1 MKNEIK
7 NVSLFEAEKLQEK
20 LQLNPKCLVLNIN
33 GNEIKN
39 LQNYL
44 QFMNKALDFPI
55 LSKSIDSYND
65 WITDLSWLNYS
76 EYAIFIFS
84 YNSFMSDD
92 LKNKAIIVNHF
103 KEDVLPWWE
112 GDVKKYVV
120 GGKSKL
126 FNVYIVE

>member
-20 LQLNPKCLVLNIN
+20 LQLNPKCFILKID

-39 LQNYL
+39 LQDYL

-55 LSKSIDSYND
+55 PSKSIDGYND

-84 YNSFMSDD
+84 YNSLMSED
-92 LKNKAIIVNHF
+92 LKHKAIIINHF

-112 GDVKKYVV
+112 EDVKKHVV
-120 GGKSKL
+120 GGKSMP
-126 FNVYIVE
+126 FNVYFVE